1 MAGLDGY
8 VAAVGQTLG
17 GAHQLFGSGGTA
29 YRMVP
34 LDAPTTKLTEA
45 VRFFRDGGDGAGNSG
60 GSTSGGKQVDGAGK
74 IVTADRET
82 GKITDEAGRERDQG
96 ARGSGKN
103 IDGARGDVKSIGP
116 STRTPAGQAAL
127 IGALDQR
134 IARAQ
139 QVVTAANTASQRLAA
154 QLQRVSSGYTQ
165 TGGGGGLGSVAG
177 VGQAATSGLGSVAG
191 VPAQFT
197 SQAGT
202 LPSSLGGL
210 TQLANRT
217 RSAATSTNGGSGQDA
232 SVGSS
237 SLANVPGSEKRQR
250 ILALAQ
256 KALRERWPYV
266 WGGMKPG
273 SVDCSGL
280 TLLAYKEAGVNIPRT
295 TYGLQAAGQRISA
308 SQALPGDLVL
318 CNYSRPGVPEH
329 VQIYIGDGKVIHAP
343 QPGENVKVS
352 NIWPGQKEFRR
363 FV

>member
-1 MAGLDGY
+1 MGRFGRAPLLARSSLQCSLRRHLPLVCLADD
-8 VAAVGQTLG
+8 LG
-17 GAHQLFGSGGTA
+17 VRPAED
-29 YRMVP
+29 P
-34 LDAPTTKLTEA
+34 LAESPARIE
-45 VRFFRDGGDGAGNSG
+45 RR
-60 GSTSGGKQVDGAGK
+60 
-74 IVTADRET
+74 R
-82 GKITDEAGRERDQG
+82 AGRERDQG

-217 RSAATSTNGGSGQDA
+217 ST
-232 SVGSS
+232 SS
-237 SLANVPGSEKRQR
+237 SGR
-250 ILALAQ
+250 
-256 KALRERWPYV
+256 
-266 WGGMKPG
+266 
-273 SVDCSGL
+273 
-280 TLLAYKEAGVNIPRT
+280 
-295 TYGLQAAGQRISA
+295 
-308 SQALPGDLVL
+308 
-318 CNYSRPGVPEH
+318 
-329 VQIYIGDGKVIHAP
+329 
-343 QPGENVKVS
+343 
-352 NIWPGQKEFRR
+352 
-363 FV
+363 